1 MSQRL
6 PDMNKKKKTDDSR
19 KKQIEGAQKTA
30 DSTKFTKEQQEFFD
44 RIIASMDKHKKL
56 LDSLK

>member
-1 MSQRL
+1 MSR
-6 PDMNKKKKTDDSR
+6 KKKTADYR
-19 KKQIEGAQKTA
+19 KKQFEESQKNT

-56 LDSLK
+56 LDALKNS